1 MSEYFEISHQRSVY
15 ANESRGESYHQ
26 HPYHELLLVT
36 SGDLAALTPRSY
48 LSHHGACFLLYRAGH
63 LHNQINRAGTVYER
77 YYLDFAP
84 DFCAIPPS
92 AQSLFAADAQPDAVL
107 LPLSMRRAQQLAA
120 AARIAQELSESM
132 ALPGAD
138 ERVQLLV
145 GYILSEYARRYAHG
159 AAVSGGAEADYLS
172 EVTMYIG
179 DHLTEK
185 LTIAR
190 LAREFHVGHTKLS
203 SDFRNYLSMSVNEY
217 ITAERI
223 NRARRLLRDGA
234 SVDAAAEQCGFSDS
248 GYFIRVFRRYEQV
261 TPLQYKR
268 TGRSKKDPLS

>member
-1 MSEYFEISHQRSVY
+1 M
-15 ANESRGESYHQ
+15 A
-26 HPYHELLLVT
+26 

-48 LSHHGACFLLYRAGH
+48 LSHRGACFLLYRAGH

-77 YYLDFAP
+77 YYLKFSP

-92 AQSLFAADAQPDAVL
+92 VQPLFADAQPDAVL
-107 LPLSMRRAQQLAA
+107 LPLSVRRVQRLAA
-120 AARIAQELSESM
+120 AARIVAELAESTEN
-132 ALPGAD
+132 PGND

-145 GYILSEYARRYAHG
+145 GYILSEYGRRYAQGAVPQSG
-159 AAVSGGAEADYLS
+159 AAANYLS
-172 EVTMYIG
+172 DVTMYIG
-179 DHLTEK
+179 SHLTEK
-185 LTIAR
+185 LTIGR
-190 LAREFHVGHTKLS
+190 LASAFHVGHTKLS
-203 SDFRNYLSMSVNEY
+203 SDFRTYLSMSVNEY

-223 NRARRLLRDGA
+223 NRACALLHEGA

-268 TGRSKKDPLS
+268 APK